1 MHNDELEE
9 GRVNHYYLKRLLSY
23 LKPYWFQLVISF
35 IVVLA
40 ITGIS
45 LLSPWIIKV
54 IIDSYIMKGKYL
66 EMLRMVGILV
76 LIYVAGWI
84 LGNLR
89 TYMLSL
95 IGQRVIFRLRQ
106 ELFEHLQNL
115 SFRFYDNTPVGKI
128 ITRLTS
134 DIDALSELVSGG
146 IINIFSELLMLV
158 GIIVIMFRL
167 HMSLTWAT
175 LSTLP
180 ILIYMFT
187 GFERKLLES
196 ERNVRTTATDLNIN
210 LQESISGVRVT
221 QAFNREE
228 RNLERFKEINESHF
242 QACLR
247 SIKLISL
254 LWPGV
259 EIFWILSSIVVVV
272 FGGYWLIKGQIT
284 VGIIA
289 AFLTYTGNF
298 FGPIRNLSQF
308 LQIIQRASAGAE
320 KIFTVLDTK
329 PDLKEAPDA
338 VELPPIEGRVV
349 FNNVYFSYDGIE
361 PVLKG
366 INLVVDPG
374 QTVAIVG
381 HTGAGKTSLAN
392 LLCRFYDPDEGC
404 ITIDGYDL
412 KKVTFRSLR
421 RQIGLVLQE
430 PFLFSGTVRENML
443 YGKEDAT
450 DQEIWNSLDIVGIG
464 DFVRRLPSALDT
476 PVGERGVSLSMGQR
490 QLLSFA
496 RMVLANPKLLILDEA
511 TANID
516 TDTEVQIQIALRKL
530 LSGRTAFVIAHR
542 LSTIREADQIIVL
555 ENGKIVEKGTH
566 SELLALG
573 NIYYR
578 MSMAQFRDLP
588 SPDTEYLEA

>member
-366 INLVVDPG
+366 INLVVEPG

>member
-542 LSTIREADQIIVL
+542 LSTIREADIIIVL

>member
-95 IGQRVIFRLRQ
+95 IGQRVIFKLRQ

-566 SELLALG
+566 SELLVLG

>member
-516 TDTEVQIQIALRKL
+516 TDTEVQIQIALREL

-542 LSTIREADQIIVL
+542 LSTIREADIIIVL

-566 SELLALG
+566 SELLVLG

>member
-366 INLVVDPG
+366 INLVVEPG
-374 QTVAIVG
+374 QIVAIVG

-464 DFVRRLPSALDT
+464 DFVRRLQSALDT

-566 SELLALG
+566 SELLVLG

>member
-95 IGQRVIFRLRQ
+95 IGQRVIFKLRQ